1 MKTLSKRVLG
11 VDKIKQIIF
20 VVVVGYTHVYPIF
33 NAYLCNMPLLD
44 FGSMILSPSYYT
56 DSYMYMYMYI
66 IYLFDRPSGYLWRML
81 IVRSYYI
88 MSISC

>member
-56 DSYMYMYMYI
+56 DSYI
-66 IYLFDRPSGYLWRML
+66 TCIYFDRPSGYLWRML

-88 MSISC
+88 TSISC